1 MTGWVVLSVL
11 LVAAQ
16 TPSTASR
23 RGKQSGTSHRT
34 TTRQSASPRVRFLS
48 YTQVKDVVQSFA
60 DDLPADLKGRSPA
73 EREKLWPEYAAQ
85 HDREIRGRLAQ
96 GEEDSLN
103 NLVLFGTSFTAQP
116 RITAEFMEQSAKAQ
130 SSRPDKKETSPR
142 PGGIQNHSDDPVVR
156 AFMGRVDDF
165 IRALKAPGKNERL
178 MYMRQFLEGRGY
190 GLATAQQQAQL
201 EQYLLANFQRVS
213 QEYQKYQQVLARARV
228 SKDPSDE
235 FAARS
240 TLFEE
245 RGVSLDTSLMPNF
258 ALEEALRALAAKGL
272 VAKGS
277 VERVAIIGPGLDFVD
292 KQEGYDFYPQQTIQ
306 PFLVMDSLFRLGLSK
321 PDTLRV
327 TSLDISARVNDHIER
342 ARARATNHEGYVMQ
356 LPIQS
361 DIHWEAA
368 ALAYWKAA
376 GETVGTP
383 VAPVKPGTG
392 VGQLQLRAVEVEPR
406 NVLRITPVDLDI
418 IYQTLDLAPDQRF
431 DLVIATNMFT
441 YYGQFEQALAMANL
455 ENMIRPGG
463 FLLTNNGLPENVPV
477 ALHQVGFSTTAYSDR
492 KGDGDHVIWYQR

>member
-1 MTGWVVLSVL
+1 
-11 LVAAQ
+11 
-16 TPSTASR
+16 
-23 RGKQSGTSHRT
+23 
-34 TTRQSASPRVRFLS
+34 
-48 YTQVKDVVQSFA
+48 
-60 DDLPADLKGRSPA
+60 
-73 EREKLWPEYAAQ
+73 
-85 HDREIRGRLAQ
+85 
-96 GEEDSLN
+96 
-103 NLVLFGTSFTAQP
+103 
-116 RITAEFMEQSAKAQ
+116 
-130 SSRPDKKETSPR
+130 
-142 PGGIQNHSDDPVVR
+142 
-156 AFMGRVDDF
+156 MGRVDDF

-178 MYMRQFLEGRGY
+178 IYMRQFLEGRGY
-190 GLATAQQQAQL
+190 GLATAEQQTQL
-201 EQYLLANFQRVS
+201 EQYLLANFERVS
-213 QEYQKYQQVLARARV
+213 EEYQKYQQVLARARE

-258 ALEEALRALAAKGL
+258 ALEEALRALSAKGL
-272 VAKGS
+272 LAKGS
-277 VERVAIIGPGLDFVD
+277 VQRVAIIGPGLDFVD

-306 PFLVMDSLFRLGLSK
+306 PFLVMDSLFRLGLAS
-321 PDTLRV
+321 PRALRV

-342 ARARATNHEGYVMQ
+342 ARSRAANHEGYVVQ

-361 DIHWEAA
+361 DVHWEAA

-376 GETVGTP
+376 GDTVGTP
-383 VAPVKPGTG
+383 AAPVKPGAD
-392 VGQLQLRAVEVEPR
+392 VGQLQLRAVKVEPR

-418 IYQTLDLAPDQRF
+418 IYQTLDLQPDQRF